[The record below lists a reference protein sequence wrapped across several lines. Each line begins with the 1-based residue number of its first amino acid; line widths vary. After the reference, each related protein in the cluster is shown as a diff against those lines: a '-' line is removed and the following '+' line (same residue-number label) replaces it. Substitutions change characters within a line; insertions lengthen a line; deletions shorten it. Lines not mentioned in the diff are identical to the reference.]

1 MIALRV
7 NVEGCIEFFLPKFAL
22 TMVKLKHFLVLSGE
36 DKETELQTMLIDP
49 VGTLAEAL
57 GKEALHSHF
66 ADMNTQGVHLS

>member
-1 MIALRV
+1 MIALRL

-22 TMVKLKHFLVLSGE
+22 TMVKLKHFLVLSGV
-36 DKETELQTMLIDP
+36 DMETELQTMLLHS

-66 ADMNTQGVHLS
+66 ADMITQGVHPS